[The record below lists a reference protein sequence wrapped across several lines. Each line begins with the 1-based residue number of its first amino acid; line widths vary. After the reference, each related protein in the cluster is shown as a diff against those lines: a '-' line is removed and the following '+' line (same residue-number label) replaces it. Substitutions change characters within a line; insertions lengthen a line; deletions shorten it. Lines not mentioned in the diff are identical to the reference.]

1 MPLFSLEQDPVKAVE
16 GVPIELPQYDNRLTI
31 ARAGGHN
38 ADLYEKALSE
48 VTEPYRRAIAQ
59 GLLDPATD
67 RLLMMQAHAMAVVK
81 KWETRFKSLPK
92 AVQDA
97 FQGEPTADG
106 YVVGIDWRGEELRP
120 DTVENRVAVFKALP
134 DLFLDVRT
142 LAKDMRVFALGGLE
156 QAAKN

>member
-16 GVPIELPQYDNRLTI
+16 GVPIELPHYDVRLTI

-38 ADLYEKALSE
+38 ADLYEKALTE
-48 VTEPYRRAIAQ
+48 VTEPYRRVIAQ

-67 RLLMMQAHAMAVVK
+67 RLLMMMAHAMAVVK
-81 KWETRFKSLPK
+81 KWETRFASLTEK
-92 AVQDA
+92 QKQA
-97 FQGEPTADG
+97 FSGPEAKDG
-106 YVVGIDWRGEELRP
+106 YVVGIDWRGEEVRP
-120 DTVENRVAVFKALP
+120 DTVENRVEVFQALP

-156 QAAKN
+156 EAAKN